1 MVQYCRHDSTGSAS
15 GCGYNAPAR
24 CIFFTHGQRI
34 GKYQSPAFQTVF
46 ITLRLYIIRRGFP
59 PQIQRTGQYTLLIE
73 PSFDSL
79 AHSRPHLGQI
89 VPNIV
94 VFAFLHI
101 FPITTARPFTPREN
115 LSHTIHFVQF
125 RCLVERLPF
134 FGQSPSSHAE
144 HGPFVGHFAQTIF
157 RAKSHAVRVKRQK
170 YRRFP
175 HNLDRGMRLKG
186 IENRHIS
193 QVPFSRSSKTTVQN
207 DLERHSLRVTVQKYF
222 GSLSR
227 PHCMTTR
234 RAIPYAIYLSYR
246 FHRSVKL

>member
-1 MVQYCRHDSTGSAS
+1 M
-15 GCGYNAPAR
+15 
-24 CIFFTHGQRI
+24 
-34 GKYQSPAFQTVF
+34 
-46 ITLRLYIIRRGFP
+46 
-59 PQIQRTGQYTLLIE
+59 
-73 PSFDSL
+73 
-79 AHSRPHLGQI
+79 
-89 VPNIV
+89 

-101 FPITTARPFTPREN
+101 FPITAPRPFTPREN

-144 HGPFVGHFAQTIF
+144 HGPFVGHFTRTIF

-186 IENRHIS
+186 IENRYIG
-193 QVPFSRSSKTTVQN
+193 QVPFSRSGKTTVQN
-207 DLERHSLRVTVQKYF
+207 DLERHSLRVAVQKYF